1 HSFGFVGFYRA
12 SHTFHAEAHVPGLG
26 RLRKAVDVVGE
37 RVAVQ
42 KFERLVDLYADDA
55 GEKDAAFLVD
65 THRLCRDCKHSGA
78 QTVFDIDEGVLY
90 STVVDEYVTRG
101 RISLRMLGRAFCPTA
116 QLRDRL
122 FWHSSLKAND
132 ASDHSYRGHIKR
144 RRLLCRL
151 CRLSAATTGG
161 DEHEE
166 TDGEAYITTLL
177 FHGDSLPERKPRSR
191 TGRVTS
197 AIYSG
202 EKSVY

>member
-1 HSFGFVGFYRA
+1 
-12 SHTFHAEAHVPGLG
+12 
-26 RLRKAVDVVGE
+26 
-37 RVAVQ
+37 
-42 KFERLVDLYADDA
+42 LVDLYADDA

-101 RISLRMLGRAFCPTA
+101 RISLWMLGRAFCQPLNCATDCSGTVPSKRTTPVTTPTV
-116 QLRDRL
+116 DI
-122 FWHSSLKAND
+122 S
-132 ASDHSYRGHIKR
+132 RGVG
-144 RRLLCRL
+144 CCGRL

-191 TGRVTS
+191 TGCSETL

-202 EKSVY
+202 